1 MPTNHLRPIPSY
13 QALLKKWKARKRGAL
28 RWGGLWGSSKA
39 CLTATLAADLDCPLL
54 VIVPDSH
61 AAEMAHDDLQAFGCG
76 SAPLP
81 ARESNMGAE
90 PEVLRERHHAM
101 DLASRKGFVGT
112 IVTPLAALIQPVPE
126 ADDEDSVLSLEQGM
140 TLDPDQ
146 LMAKLI
152 QLGFERVP
160 AIMESGEFARR
171 GDILD
176 LFAPGLGE
184 PLRLEFFDDE
194 LESIRVFDLG
204 TQRTRHLL
212 NKAKV
217 PLSHDLK
224 PVADSTDLLPLD
236 RFPKN
241 MKVVVW
247 EPAAVAEMVDKLRFL
262 GPEAVTALQRH
273 QKLLDKRCSLELATL
288 PGKDG
293 TLSTLSV
300 EEYCRGVVDGAALLA
315 QRAGDGENAVVFCA
329 THAEADRLQQIL
341 ADGKHDANDLEMPEG
356 GLERGFR
363 IPEARLTVIHHR
375 EFVPGHGS
383 HRPKAR
389 HRRKHDTESIDSVM
403 SLRPGDPVVHAV
415 HGLAE
420 FRGLESAEQDG
431 GQDCLLLEFANGA
444 ALRVPVSR
452 VDLVERYIGAGGGM
466 PNLDRLGSGAFEKRR
481 LKVAEAVEDLAAD
494 MLDIQAMRAAQPGIA
509 FAQPAETQRDFEAS
523 FPWEDTP
530 DQAQGTQEIHA
541 DLSLPRAMD
550 RLLCGDVGY
559 GKTELA
565 ARAAFRVMDSGYQAA
580 LLVPTTVLAEQHA
593 RSLNQRFADWPLR
606 VENLSRLTR
615 PAQKREI
622 LEGLADGTVDLVIG
636 THRILSKDVHFKRLG
651 LVIIDE
657 EQRFGVRHK
666 ELLKKKRAQVD
677 VLTLSATPV
686 PRTLHM
692 AMAGLRDIT
701 TLSTAPAGRQEVH
714 TEIRY
719 GDERQMIAE
728 ALQRELARGG
738 QAFFVH
744 NRVKSLPKIAKMIED
759 LVPGAKVVWAH
770 GQMEPREMEKAM
782 LAFVRGKADI
792 LCATTIIE
800 SGLDIPNANTILID
814 DAHRYGLAD
823 LHQLRGRVGRA
834 AQRGYCYLMIPR
846 GQPLPLDAR
855 RRLKAVEELRY
866 LGAGFQI
873 AMRDLEIRGAG
884 NLLGSEQS
892 GHINAV
898 GYETYRRLLSQA
910 VTRMKRE
917 QQVIEQQRAQAE
929 AGTPTEP
936 VSDIA
941 VGVAAAVAP
950 DYIPD
955 EETRMAVLREFD
967 RIRSPEEIESVL
979 DGVRDRFGP
988 APPSVAQLAKLFFL
1002 KYELGGLGLSSVQRV
1017 DGHLLLK
1024 PRDMKTFTRA
1034 TQSLQI
1040 DLRIITPRR
1049 AHWVLPKEIVK
1060 PDSVL
1065 DYLYQSAVACRKPRA
1080 KRKSPSRR
1088 SR

>member
-1 MPTNHLRPIPSY
+1 MPIDHLQSIPSY
-13 QALLKKWKARKRGAL
+13 KALRKKWNGRKKGLL

-39 CLTATLAADLDCPLL
+39 CLTAALAADSDSPLL
-54 VIVPDSH
+54 VVVSDPH

-81 ARESNMGAE
+81 ARESNLGAE

-101 DLASRKGFVGT
+101 DLATREGFVGT
-112 IVTPLAALIQPVPE
+112 LIAPLAALIQPVPA
-126 ADDEDSVLSLEQGM
+126 ADDKDSVISLEQGM
-140 TLDPDQ
+140 QLDPDA
-146 LMAKLI
+146 LMAQLI

-160 AIMESGEFARR
+160 AIMEAGEFARR

-204 TQRTRHLL
+204 SQRTRHLL
-212 NKAKV
+212 HKVKV

-224 PVADSTDLLPLD
+224 AVASNEDLLPLE
-236 RFPKN
+236 RFPAD
-241 MKVVVW
+241 MRVVIW
-247 EPAAVAEMVDKLRFL
+247 EPAAVNENADKLRFF
-262 GPEAVTALQRH
+262 GPEAVIALTRH
-273 QKLLDKRCSLELATL
+273 QKLMAKRNVLEMASL

-300 EEYCRGVVDGAALLA
+300 EEYCRGVVDGAALLC
-315 QRAGDGENAVVFCA
+315 QRSDDGENATVFCA

-341 ADGKHDANDLEMPEG
+341 ADGNRSADSLDLREG

-375 EFVPGHGS
+375 EFVPGHGA

-389 HRRKHDTESIDSVM
+389 HRRKHETESIDSVM

-431 GQDCLLLEFANGA
+431 GQDCLLLEFAKGA

-452 VDLVERYIGAGGGM
+452 VDLVERYIGAGGGL
-466 PNLDRLGSGAFEKRR
+466 PTLDKLGSGSFERR
-481 LKVAEAVEDLAAD
+481 RRKVAEAVEDLAAD
-494 MLDIQAMRAAQPGIA
+494 MLEIQAMRAAIPGRA
-509 FAQPAETQRDFEAS
+509 FDEPAESQRDFEAS

-541 DLSLPRAMD
+541 DMSLPRAMD

-565 ARAAFRVMDSGYQAA
+565 ARAAFRVMDAGFQVA
-580 LLVPTTVLAEQHA
+580 LLVPTTVLAEQHT
-593 RSLNQRFADWPLR
+593 RSLQQRFADWPLR
-606 VENLSRLTR
+606 VEQLSRLTR
-615 PAQKREI
+615 PAQRREI
-622 LEGLADGTVDLVIG
+622 LAGLAEGQVDLVIG
-636 THRILSKDVHFKRLG
+636 THRILSKDVDFKRLG

-666 ELLKKKRAQVD
+666 EMLKKKRAQVD

-719 GDERQMIAE
+719 GDENQMIAE

-744 NRVKSLPKIAKMIED
+744 NRIKSLPRIADKLADM
-759 LVPGAKVVWAH
+759 VPGAKVVHAH

-782 LAFVRGKADI
+782 LSFVQGKADI
-792 LCATTIIE
+792 LCSTTIIE
-800 SGLDIPNANTILID
+800 SGLDIPNANTIFID

-834 AQRGYCYLMIPR
+834 SQRGYCYLMIPR

-917 QQVIEQQRAQAE
+917 QQTAQLQQVQNNGA
-929 AGTPTEP
+929 PVDP

-941 VGVAAAVAP
+941 LGVEAAVSP
-950 DYIPD
+950 MYIPD
-955 EETRMAVLREFD
+955 EEARMAVLREFD
-967 RIRSPEEIESVL
+967 RIRSPQQIESVL
-979 DGVRDRFGP
+979 DGIRDRFGP
-988 APPSVAQLAKLFFL
+988 APTSVAKLARLFFL
-1002 KYELGGLGLSSVQRV
+1002 KYELGALGLSSVQRV

-1024 PRDMKTFTRA
+1024 PRDMKVFERA
-1034 TQSLQI
+1034 VKPLDI
-1040 DLRIITPRR
+1040 DLRVITPRR
-1049 AHWVLPKEIVK
+1049 AHWVLPKGIDK
-1060 PDSVL
+1060 PDLVL
-1065 DYLYQSAVACRKPRA
+1065 DYLYQSVIACRKPSA
-1080 KRKSPSRR
+1080 KRKSRARR
-1088 SR
+1088 GK